1 MPFPNEPVTLH
12 GGCFCKAI
20 RYTISVPALS
30 ERPPGRKA
38 ANPVGPAR
46 TEEGINTFPIMSL
59 DHCNSCRGVAGS
71 ILQAWFIFPQSWMQF
86 SLQKKAG
93 EVPLEP
99 ATREVLMGEKA
110 LLDST
115 HLSHF
120 NTSKDVHRV
129 FCGKCGTPFTYF
141 HSEAQ
146 VPGGGNT
153 LPPFFDVALGTMDKE
168 SMEICG
174 PPGRQVHLGDGIEW
188 VKRLIVE
195 GEKGL

>member
-1 MPFPNEPVTLH
+1 MSFPAEPVTLH

-20 RYTISVPALS
+20 QYTINVPTLS

-38 ANPVGPAR
+38 ANPIGSVR
-46 TEEGINTFPIMSL
+46 TEEAINTFPIMSL
-59 DHCNSCRGVAGS
+59 DHCNSCRGVSGS

-86 SLQKKAG
+86 SLRKKDS
-93 EVPLEP
+93 EERIEP
-99 ATREVLMGEKA
+99 PTRDVLMGEKN

-115 HLSHF
+115 HLGYF
-120 NTSKDVHRV
+120 CTSKDVHRV
-129 FCGKCGTPFTYF
+129 FCGQCGTPFTYF
-141 HSEAQ
+141 NSASQ
-146 VPGGGNT
+146 VPGGENT

-168 SMEICG
+168 SVDICG

-188 VKRLIVE
+188 VKRLIAE